1 MKRSV
6 IIYIFNLTLMTT
18 DNVAIVVVAAILQV
32 VGGAHVANIAIQK
45 DEELPCDFR
54 ELGVVGA
61 R

>member
-1 MKRSV
+1 
-6 IIYIFNLTLMTT
+6 MTT